1 MSLHYEKY
9 ERLKMLFIVL
19 SVLLVMVAVYAT
31 SVLIKNLSEQEKH
44 NIEVWAEATRK
55 LVSED
60 YQSDMDLVLKVING
74 NNSVPVLLVDEQM
87 NLVSE
92 DYGIRNI
99 DLPEENK
106 ADFIKETIND
116 FGKKH
121 APIVVHIDTNT
132 KYYVYYD
139 ESFLIKNLSLVSF
152 ILFSGCIVFFI
163 MAFIAFSNTKKAEQ
177 NQIWVGLSKETAH
190 QLGTPISSLLAW
202 TEILKTIDI
211 DKQIL
216 REMSEDI
223 DRLSL
228 IAERFSK
235 IGSNPTLAPLPL
247 IITLN
252 KAVLYIKNRVSK
264 KVIFETNYHISE
276 TEQVMLSAALFEWV
290 IENLCKNAIDAM
302 DGEGRIVIEVNT
314 VDNYYCIDIQDSG
327 KGIPKSKYKTIFTP
341 GYTTKRR
348 GWGLGL
354 SFVKRIVN
362 EYHWGKVFV
371 KHSEMDVGTT
381 FRILLPK
388 KT

>member
-55 LVSED
+55 LVSAD